1 MMSDWGSKMV
11 LGQHFCT
18 WCSMLWLVKAP
29 AIHWSDCLIDP
40 GVLLLIVPYL
50 LQYRFHVYEWGTR
63 LLLRISWCTPN
74 AHHWENNLA
83 KFGYVLDTKVEKK
96 ELFYILGYLL
106 ELIIKICWFGKNSW
120 TSPQFRSSFPWKSF
134 LKFDIIFFRLKF
146 GKN

>member
-1 MMSDWGSKMV
+1 V
-11 LGQHFCT
+11 RH
-18 WCSMLWLVKAP
+18 KA
-29 AIHWSDCLIDP
+29 S
-40 GVLLLIVPYL
+40 
-50 LQYRFHVYEWGTR
+50 
-63 LLLRISWCTPN
+63 LRISWCTPN

-134 LKFDIIFFRLKF
+134 LKFDIIFFGLKF